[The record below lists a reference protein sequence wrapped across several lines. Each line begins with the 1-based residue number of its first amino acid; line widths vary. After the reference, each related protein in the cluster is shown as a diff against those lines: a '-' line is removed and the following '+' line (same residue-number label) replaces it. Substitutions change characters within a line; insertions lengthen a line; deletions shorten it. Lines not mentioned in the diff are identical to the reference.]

1 MVVMSGERRTATA
14 SPQRKQRSEIRGGA
28 SPNLRAEVI
37 AVGSEMLTPTH
48 VDTNSLFITE
58 RLNEIGIDLQG
69 KTVAGDDRAVLK
81 AIVSDALSRT
91 DLLILTGGLGPTDD
105 DLTRDVVADLIGRPL
120 EYHEHIFE
128 AIEKRFAARGLRT
141 PEINRRQAMVPQGA
155 VVLPNKNGTAPG
167 LWIEHDRKL
176 VVLLPGPPRELKPM
190 FETVIQERLLACV
203 GASRLFRR
211 LLRITGQSE
220 SYVEEKMQP
229 LYAKW
234 LSART
239 RVTTTILASLGQ
251 IELHLTAVAS
261 SADEGHR
268 ALDGAVADVRETLG
282 RDLFSTNGETMQ
294 QIVGELLR
302 ARRLRIAAAESCTGG
317 LVMARL
323 TEVPGSSDY
332 VDRGVVV
339 YSNESKTELLGV
351 PASLISEHG
360 AVSEPVAEA
369 MAVGMARLART
380 DVAVGI
386 TGVAGPGGGTP
397 EKPVGMVAIASAW
410 SRGGA
415 VDTRVRTFNFVG
427 GREMVRF
434 QASQAAL
441 DMVRRWIT
449 E

>member
-1 MVVMSGERRTATA
+1 M
-14 SPQRKQRSEIRGGA
+14 K
-28 SPNLRAEVI
+28 AEVI

-48 VDTNSLFITE
+48 IDTNSLFITE
-58 RLNEIGIDLQG
+58 RLNELGIDLQG
-69 KTVAGDDRAVLK
+69 KAIAGDDREALK
-81 AIVSDALSRT
+81 AIVADALRRS

-120 EYHEHIFE
+120 EYHAHIFE

-141 PEINRRQAMVPQGA
+141 PQINRRQAMVPAGA
-155 VVLPNKNGTAPG
+155 AVLPNKNGTAPG
-167 LWIEHDRKL
+167 LWLEHEQKL
-176 VVLLPGPPRELKPM
+176 IVLLPGPPRELKPM
-190 FETVIQERLLACV
+190 FEAVILERLLGHV

-211 LLRITGQSE
+211 LLRITGQTE

-234 LSART
+234 LSAQT

-251 IELHLTAVAS
+251 IELHLTAIAP

-268 ALDGAVADVRETLG
+268 ALDGAVADVSATLG
-282 RDLFSTNGETMQ
+282 RDLFSTNSETMQ
-294 QIVGELLR
+294 QVVRELLR
-302 ARRLRIAAAESCTGG
+302 ARGLKIAAAESCTGG

-339 YSNESKTELLGV
+339 YSNQSKTDLLGV
-351 PASLISEHG
+351 PAGLITAHG

-369 MAVGMARLART
+369 MASGMVRIAKT
-380 DVAVGI
+380 DFAIGV
-386 TGVAGPGGGTP
+386 TGVAGPTGGTP
-397 EKPVGMVAIASAW
+397 EKPVGMVAIAAA
-410 SRGGA
+410 RMRNTA
-415 VDTRVRTFNFVG
+415 TETRVRTFNFVG

-441 DMVRRWIT
+441 DMVRRWLL